1 MTTEETPTLWCK
13 TTGKPSPTSPA
24 PSSSPRLMGTT
35 TTSELI
41 STMSQGSA
49 SKPSPT
55 SPAPSSLTRT
65 MQTTIT
71 SELMSTM
78 SQESASRLFP
88 TIAAPSSS
96 DPQSTP
102 LNSSH
107 TSTTY
112 ACFCSNKP

>member
-1 MTTEETPTLWCK
+1 MTPRPTTTPLFPN
-13 TTGKPSPTSPA
+13 TTHLRSTSPA
-24 PSSSPRLMGTT
+24 PSSLTRTMQTT

-41 STMSQGSA
+41 STMSQESA
-49 SKPSPT
+49 SKPSLT

-88 TIAAPSSS
+88 TIAVPSSS
-96 DPQSTP
+96 PPHRQHFTTTALTP
-102 LNSSH
+102 
-107 TSTTY
+107 T
-112 ACFCSNKP
+112 PP